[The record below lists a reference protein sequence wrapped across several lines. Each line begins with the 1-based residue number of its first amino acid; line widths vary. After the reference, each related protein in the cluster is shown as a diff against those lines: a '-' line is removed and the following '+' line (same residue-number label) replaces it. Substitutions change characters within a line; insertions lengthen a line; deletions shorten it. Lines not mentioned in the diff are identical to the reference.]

1 MGNICPWCCKN
12 SDDTQSN
19 QNDNEDSN
27 ITGSQRS
34 IIRSEPTDRTPL
46 LYDSNNHRQNHQPV
60 NAGTFNPTVTI
71 EPPSLI
77 TTVDPPPPPP
87 AAYENFTD
95 TKSAKIPSNETA
107 DSSMTIIVDRML
119 PDLIDVGGWG
129 ATTHQANT
137 TNTNF
142 NAQNDQLKQIL
153 SKSLQSNRVSVLLPD
168 AGVSNLSSLLSS
180 RPISSEICHFVSHTA
195 GELSRLLIDEIKIVH
210 KEDLVV
216 TFE

>member
-95 TKSAKIPSNETA
+95 TKSGKY
-107 DSSMTIIVDRML
+107 
-119 PDLIDVGGWG
+119 
-129 ATTHQANT
+129 
-137 TNTNF
+137 
-142 NAQNDQLKQIL
+142 
-153 SKSLQSNRVSVLLPD
+153 
-168 AGVSNLSSLLSS
+168 
-180 RPISSEICHFVSHTA
+180 FVSMC
-195 GELSRLLIDEIKIVH
+195 K
-210 KEDLVV
+210 
-216 TFE
+216 